1 MSTYTDKMYTDND
14 DIMDK
19 YKGIEDE
26 KISELRNN
34 TAPLS
39 PMPDSITQ
47 IAKLLVPEL
56 SDDKDDY
63 TLMFPIHK
71 VGTRSDQ

>member
-1 MSTYTDKMYTDND
+1 MYTDND